1 MQIKVMGG
9 FLDGIDGDRFYRHLQ
24 TRQTIIDRID
34 FDRRDGHNE
43 QKMAEED

>member
-1 MQIKVMGG
+1 MGD
-9 FLDGIDGDRFYRHLQ
+9 FLDGIDGDRLYRLLQ
-24 TRQTIIDRID
+24 TGQTIIDRID